1 MDGGEYKS
9 NPEADD
15 DSISEAEDETEDESH
30 REGACRIE
38 TPPDTDLP
46 GDATDDSDSSVR
58 RGSGNSPDYQ
68 YENSSD
74 TDSDVIA
81 ATSTRKVTARPV
93 NKSVKVVCGKKQ
105 TVSKKAS
112 SKPRKAKEVCRI
124 TFDFANGDH
133 ILSRA
138 SLEG

>member
-1 MDGGEYKS
+1 
-9 NPEADD
+9 
-15 DSISEAEDETEDESH
+15 
-30 REGACRIE
+30 
-38 TPPDTDLP
+38 
-46 GDATDDSDSSVR
+46 
-58 RGSGNSPDYQ
+58 
-68 YENSSD
+68 
-74 TDSDVIA
+74 
-81 ATSTRKVTARPV
+81 
-93 NKSVKVVCGKKQ
+93 VCGKKQ